1 MLKKASNNLII
12 WCIVI
17 TPLIKSMIKA
27 LIKSNKSG
35 SIIFWL
41 AILVFQFNIRELP
54 WSDPLPVEYSPQ
66 REVVVRDPTEQG
78 TKARDV
84 DPWYRV
90 YFLGSRMTLFWSGRT
105 EPPDSSALCKNAGA
119 MFQCS
124 PVSVMTVTLFLL

>member
-1 MLKKASNNLII
+1 MA
-12 WCIVI
+12 
-17 TPLIKSMIKA
+17 
-27 LIKSNKSG
+27 
-35 SIIFWL
+35 
-41 AILVFQFNIRELP
+41 FQFNIRELP
-54 WSDPLPVEYSPQ
+54 WSDPLPTLPVTPLPVEYSPQ

-105 EPPDSSALCKNAGA
+105 EPPDSSALRKNAGA